1 MTRRN
6 LVKIKDSFATLL
18 KDVAV
23 KLKTKELDLEA
34 FRFFIVAL
42 FPPGKCIPQ
51 STNIITIFEA
61 VTQNEL
67 WSYWHYTPVE
77 KIVMEY
83 APHDDEMKGWLDNYK
98 KELSGYKATTKIADV
113 IELYS
118 IDEEA
123 NPGKPLSLKYDGEY
137 LHQLTMKLKTPVS
150 EKTLLYVDDL
160 WLSLAEYFL
169 LPSLSVLLDSIKKGC
184 VEVSWLVPPH
194 LVFQIIGNL
203 RENSMLLQSKGIVKM
218 LLDGECAYDG
228 AQDDEFRQVQMILC
242 LLELIIMFLPLQRL
256 VDAVSNGNI
265 DEIVVLLTTEID
277 INITLEVFL
286 VPHNNG
292 LTAVVS
298 MLLDYGAEID
308 MRNKAG
314 FSNTTLLCVS

>member
-1 MTRRN
+1 M
-6 LVKIKDSFATLL
+6 KIKDSFATLL

-34 FRFFIVAL
+34 FRLYIVAV

-67 WSYWHYTPVE
+67 WSYWNYTPVE
-77 KIVMEY
+77 KIVMRF
-83 APHDDEMKGWLDNYK
+83 APCDNEMKGWLDNYM

-123 NPGKPLSLKYDGEY
+123 DPGKPLSVKYDSAY
-137 LHQLTMKLKTPVS
+137 LRRLTVKLKTRVT

-184 VEVSWLVPPH
+184 VEVSWLIPPH
-194 LVFQIIGNL
+194 LVFQIVGNL
-203 RENSMLLQSKGIVKM
+203 QENSTFLQSKDIVRV
-218 LLDGECAYDG
+218 LLDGESVYDG
-228 AQDDEFRQVQMILC
+228 AQDGEFRWVQLVLC
-242 LLELIIMFLPLQRL
+242 LLYL
-256 VDAVSNGNI
+256 
-265 DEIVVLLTTEID
+265 
-277 INITLEVFL
+277 
-286 VPHNNG
+286 
-292 LTAVVS
+292 
-298 MLLDYGAEID
+298 
-308 MRNKAG
+308 
-314 FSNTTLLCVS
+314 